1 MSGRT
6 TIRRIP
12 DIMNDL
18 MEIAASGGSP
28 HLLDSDA
35 ERTRAR
41 GVIEGAIAERHAL
54 DDDAA
59 ACGVD
64 LLEEAQELL
73 EEGGRLQVN
82 GLFADLLG
90 YRCRGARLFGHYVLM
105 GGVDVELLSEVDDD
119 DYASCYVFHHGGGW
133 RTHLEEEALTA
144 AEWEEVVAPLAALVP
159 EGAALVCDAN
169 AAFSAMLE
177 RTALAEAIANYERIV
192 GPKAGTA
199 NDLGGH
205 LGNTRI
211 DMAYQLSAEFR
222 NREAREAEGQQ
233 DCINELQ
240 TTRHFITLLI
250 QHGLLVYHAL
260 DANASTVGLSN
271 YGHHAV
277 RLVEQGHPDAQ
288 VWAVDSW
295 VSSNGY
301 PPEILTEE
309 SWHTKWTKV
318 FGNER

>member
-1 MSGRT
+1 MG
-6 TIRRIP
+6 
-12 DIMNDL
+12 
-18 MEIAASGGSP
+18 IAASGGCP

-35 ERTRAR
+35 ERTHAINI
-41 GVIEGAIAERHAL
+41 VEAAIAERLDL
-54 DDDAA
+54 DDDTA

-90 YRCRGARLFGHYVLM
+90 YRCRGARLFGHYFLM
-105 GGVDVELLSEVDDD
+105 GGVDVELLSEIDDD
-119 DYASCYVFHHGGGW
+119 DYASSYVFHHGGGY

-144 AEWEEVVAPLAALVP
+144 AEWEAIVAPLATLAP
-159 EGAALVCDAN
+159 EGAGLVCDASTSF
-169 AAFSAMLE
+169 AAMLE
-177 RTALAEAIANYERIV
+177 RGALAETIANYERIV

-199 NDLGGH
+199 HDLGGH
-205 LGNTRI
+205 LGNARI

-222 NREAREAEGQQ
+222 NREARDAQGQQ

-250 QHGLLVYHAL
+250 QHGLLVYHTINP
-260 DANASTVGLSN
+260 DESTVNLPN

-277 RLVEQGHPDAQ
+277 RVVEQGHPAATI
-288 VWAVDSW
+288 WAVDSW
-295 VSSNGY
+295 VYSNGY
-301 PPEILTEE
+301 PPEILPEAE
-309 SWHTKWTKV
+309 WHAKWSKV